1 MKLYKK
7 VRRLI
12 SGVLSAL
19 MILVTLVPNMVVAD
33 NLYDSIDNYTENEYY
48 KNEEI
53 IFTLGDII
61 YTDASANGYI
71 IIKAYSEDGKLTEK
85 VEVDKETKNRA
96 S

>member
-7 VRRLI
+7 VIQLI

-48 KNEEI
+48 KMKKL
-53 IFTLGDII
+53 FSPRDII
-61 YTDASANGYI
+61 YTDASAKMYI
-71 IIKAYSEDGKLTEK
+71 IIKAYSEDGKLIEK
-85 VEVDKETKNRA
+85 
-96 S
+96 